1 MYQHQANINFMEY
14 DYNKI
19 ICSLAGFYKPEYDEL
34 CPEEITRLYL
44 ERKQKLS
51 NRGKMI
57 ERMYLQFAKRNINMI
72 IGFYKDKKSKRD
84 N

>member
-1 MYQHQANINFMEY
+1 MEY

-72 IGFYKDKKSKRD
+72 IGFYKDKKSKRY

>member
-72 IGFYKDKKSKRD
+72 IGFYKDKKSKR
-84 N
+84 NI